1 MNHLKGMG
9 HGVFGLYSFLRLTVR
24 IIFIKLVLLD

>member
-1 MNHLKGMG
+1 MNHLRGME
-9 HGVFGLYSFLRLTVR
+9 HGIFGLYYFLRLTVR